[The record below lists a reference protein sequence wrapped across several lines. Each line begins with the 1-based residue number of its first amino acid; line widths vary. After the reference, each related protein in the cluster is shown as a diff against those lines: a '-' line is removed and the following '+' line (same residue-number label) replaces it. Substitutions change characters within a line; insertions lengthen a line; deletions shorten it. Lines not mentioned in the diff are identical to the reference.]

1 MTDRE
6 AIERLVA
13 AVEGLVHETRLLSE
27 RVYACELSIIEGS
40 PQRVI
45 AQVEK
50 ALAHDRNTSTGGRHT
65 RG

>member
-6 AIERLVA
+6 AIDRLVT
-13 AVEGLVHETRLLSE
+13 VISSLTQETKILSE
-27 RVYACELSIIEGS
+27 RIYACELSIIEGS

-50 ALAHDRNTSTGGRHT
+50 ALTNDRNTSTGGRNT
-65 RG
+65 RE